1 VVGLCA
7 ALPCALACLRLYH
20 VALAHPPSYP
30 PSQPPPQRED
40 LPLLCER
47 HATSKLRAFED
58 LEAVASLGFRGE
70 ALASISYVARV
81 TVTTMTAA
89 DEAAGHGWRASFED
103 GALLPPGAKP
113 AAATRGTTVLADDMF
128 YNAPLRR
135 RALRPAAEELA
146 AVLDA
151 VGRYAVFHAGAA
163 LSVRRAGA
171 ARPELATQRGGSR
184 RDAVR
189 AVYGDAVA
197 RALLPLTLR
206 RGGFR
211 APGDAIDAA
220 DADAAAAAPAAS
232 DDDDS
237 LRCAINGFVTGAEYA
252 SSRAARLVLFINGR
266 SVDCAPLRR
275 ALEAAW
281 AELLPNRPR
290 PFAFLDVRLP
300 PAHVDVNV
308 HPTKREV
315 AFLHQE
321 ALVEAVVGAARGALA
336 ASNAARTFAL
346 TQTTLPGAGAVAP
359 PPALAAAGGKP
370 AYRPERLVRTDARA
384 QTLRA
389 FFPAEGGGGAAT
401 QAAAAAEEEGEPEE
415 EGGEEGDAEMEE
427 ADAEA
432 GPRGAARGAAAA
444 APPARPRAA
453 AAAAGDGAAGDGA
466 FAFMP
471 TAMEIGGAATQ
482 AAATQRGGVRR
493 PVRQRPNPAAA
504 VGGLASV
511 ARLLAAAEAAPHAGL
526 AELLAAPTFVG
537 LADATRALLQAGTRL
552 YLLDLSTLT
561 YDLFYQQALRRFGR
575 APRLALAPPVDVA
588 ALARAALDAEAA
600 AGRWDDA
607 AEGGARGEVAALLAA
622 LVRKKAPLLRE
633 CFGVE
638 VDAGGRLAAL
648 PALVEGHAPAAA
660 ALPAFVLALGRRVEW
675 GEEEAC
681 FRTLA
686 EALAELY
693 AARAAPGEEAAAA
706 EDEAAERAA
715 DAGGGAAAADVTAAA
730 ARAERR
736 AARDAALRAR
746 EWAAE
751 HVLLPALRAFLAPPP
766 GRATDGSVVELARLE
781 SLYRVFERC

>member
-1 VVGLCA
+1 
-7 ALPCALACLRLYH
+7 
-20 VALAHPPSYP
+20 
-30 PSQPPPQRED
+30 
-40 LPLLCER
+40 
-47 HATSKLRAFED
+47 
-58 LEAVASLGFRGE
+58 
-70 ALASISYVARV
+70 
-81 TVTTMTAA
+81 MTAA

-113 AAATRGTTVLADDMF
+113 AAATRGTTVLADDLF

-211 APGDAIDAA
+211 APGDAVDAA
-220 DADAAAAAPAAS
+220 DADAAAGARAAS

-237 LRCAINGFVTGAEYA
+237 LRCAVDGFVTGAEYA

-290 PFAFLDVRLP
+290 PFAFLDARLP

-321 ALVEAVVGAARGALA
+321 ALVEAVVGAARAALA

-346 TQTTLPGAGAVAP
+346 TQTTLPGAGAAPP

-389 FFPAEGGGGAAT
+389 FFPAEGGGGTAT
-401 QAAAAAEEEGEPEE
+401 QAAAAAEEEEGEPEE
-415 EGGEEGDAEMEE
+415 ESGEEGDAEMKE
-427 ADAEA
+427 ADAEAEA

-444 APPARPRAA
+444 APAARPRGAA
-453 AAAAGDGAAGDGA
+453 AAAAGDGA

-482 AAATQRGGVRR
+482 ATQAATQAAKQGGGVRR

-504 VGGLASV
+504 AAGLASV

-552 YLLDLSTLT
+552 YLVDLSTLT

-575 APRLALAPPVDVA
+575 APRLALAPPADVA

-607 AEGGARGEVAALLAA
+607 AEGGGRGEVAALLAA

-638 VDAGGRLAAL
+638 VDAEGRLEAL

-675 GEEEAC
+675 AEEEAC

-715 DAGGGAAAADVTAAA
+715 DAGGGAAAADVAAAA